1 MIIKIDLSIPNDTAK
16 RIVDAERKAGENRG
30 KINELRRLWEEMS
43 DAPFDA
49 SQFRPKAGETDR
61 LIDTEVLTA
70 EYRKLLRKKIVAEV
84 MKEHGPTRVIEN
96 GGADNIMAPAD
107 SHGTLEDDPAA
118 HEQVIAD
125 TPATDSRGREVP
137 VQLKKKRGRPPK
149 GGTARPAADDLPLI
163 NDGADV
169 HGFNIIYE
177 EGLDPEGLYR
187 RIFNKLPDFLRD
199 LDSIPPAELENA
211 DGPGGFFE
219 KIRKAL
225 GDDAV
230 YARVRFVVKRII
242 DDYMLIKSGTL
253 PKEKQAATIVRR
265 ARNFK
270 TGLGI
275 EILAC
280 VRDLS
285 GKIGTQEFFDLYR
298 KHKIDEKMAVLKGSE
313 FTDEYQVCL
322 VQVQAAT
329 AWQSMHRLVDEH
341 DPGAIEAREE
351 RERGG
356 AKAPP
361 PEKGI
366 NPDAGFYP
374 RDGD

>member
-1 MIIKIDLSIPNDTAK
+1 MIIKIDLSIPNDTAR

-30 KINELRRLWEEMS
+30 KIDELRRLWEEMS

-49 SQFRPKAGETDR
+49 SQFRPKASETDR

-70 EYRKLLRKKIVAEV
+70 EYRKLLRKRIVTEV
-84 MKEHGPTRVIEN
+84 MKEHSPTKVIEN
-96 GGADNIMAPAD
+96 GRENAAEPPD

-125 TPATDSRGREVP
+125 TPAIDGKGREVP
-137 VQLKKKRGRPPK
+137 VQLRKKRGRPSR
-149 GGTARPAADDLPLI
+149 GGKVQPAADDLPLI
-163 NDGADV
+163 NNGADG
-169 HGFNIIYE
+169 HGFDIIYA

-199 LDSIPPAELENA
+199 LDSIPFAELENI
-211 DGPGGFFE
+211 DGPGGFFD
-219 KIRKAL
+219 KIKKGL
-225 GDDAV
+225 GDEAV
-230 YARVRFVVKRII
+230 YERVRFVVKRII
-242 DDYMLIKSGTL
+242 DDYMLIRPGTM

-285 GKIGTQEFFDLYR
+285 EKIGTQEFFDLYR

-341 DPGAIEAREE
+341 DPGAIEVREE
-351 RERGG
+351 RERNGG
-356 AKAPP
+356 KAPP
-361 PEKGI
+361 QHDPDPEARFFPK
-366 NPDAGFYP
+366 
-374 RDGD
+374 DGD